1 MIPRQPMPEQDPK
14 ERIRNFDEVAL
25 GYDEEQAV
33 LEAGRCL
40 QCENP
45 TCMQGCPVNI
55 DIPGFIAHIK
65 EGNFDL
71 AIRKIK
77 EKNHLP
83 AIIGRVCPVK
93 DQCEKF
99 CVLAKKGE
107 PVAIGNLERFA
118 ADVEWKK
125 GVEIPGRAKASGKR
139 VAVVGSGPAG
149 LTAATDLVKL
159 GHEAIIFEALHVPG
173 GVLTYGIPEFRLPKK
188 VVEREVEYIKRLGV
202 EIRTDMVIG
211 RTFTIDELLEQGFD
225 AIFIGTGAGPP
236 QFLGVP
242 GENLGLVY
250 SANEFLTRVNLMRAY
265 EFPEYDTPI
274 KVGEKV
280 AVIGAGNVAFDSAR
294 TALRLGAGNVSIV
307 YRRSGE
313 EIPARIEEVQH
324 AEEEG
329 VKLRLLTLPTRMLGE
344 GGLVRRMECI
354 KMSLGKPDE
363 SGRRRPIP
371 VEGSEFYIDTDTVIV
386 AIGRRPNPLIQQTT
400 EGLKTTSW
408 GTIVVDDFGQTS
420 RSDIF
425 AGGDVVTGEATV
437 IEAMGAGRR
446 AADAIDRFIR
456 RGKRR

>member
-1 MIPRQPMPEQDPK
+1 MIARQPMLEHDPR

-25 GYDEEQAV
+25 GYDAERAV
-33 LEAGRCL
+33 LEAERCL

-45 TCMQGCPVNI
+45 TCMKGCPVNI

-83 AIIGRVCPVK
+83 AICGRVCPVK

-118 ADVEWKK
+118 SDYEWKK
-125 GVEIPGRAKASGKR
+125 GVEIPRKAEASGKR
-139 VAVVGSGPAG
+139 VAIAGSGPAG
-149 LTAATDLVKL
+149 LTAAADLVKL
-159 GHEAIIFEALHVPG
+159 GHEVTIFEALHVPG

-202 EIRTDMVIG
+202 DIRTDMVIG
-211 RTFTIDELLEQGFD
+211 RTITADELLRQGFD
-225 AIFIGTGAGPP
+225 AIFVGTGAGPP

-250 SANEFLTRVNLMRAY
+250 SANEFLTRVNLMQAY

-274 KVGEKV
+274 KVGKKV
-280 AVIGAGNVAFDSAR
+280 AVIGAGNVAFDAAR
-294 TALRLGAGNVSIV
+294 TALRLGARDVSIV
-307 YRRSGE
+307 YRRSEE
-313 EIPARIEEVQH
+313 EIPARIEEVHH

-371 VEGSEFYIDTDTVIV
+371 VKGSEFYIDTDTVIV
-386 AIGRRPNPLIQQTT
+386 AIGRKPNPLIQQTT

-408 GTIVVDDFGQTS
+408 GTIVADDFGQTS
-420 RSDIF
+420 RSGIF

-437 IEAMGAGRR
+437 IEAMGAGKR
-446 AADAIDRFIR
+446 AAEAIDRFIKQR
-456 RGKRR
+456 KKH